1 MTPIK
6 ELPRGRWFSL
16 DERRPTEGEEVLFVL
31 ELPDGAEVV
40 TGTLRSVPRI
50 KQSIAVRWM
59 RIPHPSAA

>member
-1 MTPIK
+1 MTPTK
-6 ELPRGRWFSL
+6 DLPRGRWYSL
-16 DERRPTEGEEVLFVL
+16 NERRPPEGEEVLFAL

>member
-1 MTPIK
+1 MTPTK
-6 ELPRGRWFSL
+6 NLPPGRWYSL
-16 DERRPTEGEEVLFVL
+16 SERRPPDEEEVLFAL

-40 TGTLRSVPRI
+40 TGTLHSVPRI

>member
-6 ELPRGRWFSL
+6 DLPRGPWFSL
-16 DERRPTEGEEVLFVL
+16 NERRPAEGEEVLFVL

-40 TGTLRSVPRI
+40 TGTLHSVPRI

>member
-1 MTPIK
+1 MTPTK
-6 ELPRGRWFSL
+6 DLPRGRWFSL
-16 DERRPTEGEEVLFVL
+16 SERRPAEGEEVLFVL

-40 TGTLRSVPRI
+40 TGTLQSVPRI

>member
-1 MTPIK
+1 MTPTND
-6 ELPRGRWFSL
+6 LPRGCWYSL
-16 DERRPTEGEEVLFVL
+16 DERRPPDGEEVLFVL